1 MIDYLYTVYFNNR
14 KIGVFG
20 GSTKSFLKILGSI
33 NLKLNNISH
42 IYLGQKL
49 YGTDVFDKILE
60 KKGTEAP
67 SNSANFQDERGVFLI
82 HNQFI
87 DPKDKLVPT
96 AFIDDEL

>member
-1 MIDYLYTVYFNNR
+1 MRLPWKDIVYCSKCHFY
-14 KIGVFG
+14 F
-20 GSTKSFLKILGSI
+20 
-33 NLKLNNISH
+33 
-42 IYLGQKL
+42 GQKL

>member
-42 IYLGQKL
+42 FY
-49 YGTDVFDKILE
+49 VFYDFFKIMREIKFVDQFLSESALVENILIKILKN
-60 KKGTEAP
+60 KKGETKYLE
-67 SNSANFQDERGVFLI
+67 FFL
-82 HNQFI
+82 HY
-87 DPKDKLVPT
+87 
-96 AFIDDEL
+96 

>member
-42 IYLGQKL
+42 FYFGQKL

-60 KKGTEAP
+60 KKGT
-67 SNSANFQDERGVFLI
+67 
-82 HNQFI
+82 
-87 DPKDKLVPT
+87 DKLVPT

>member
-1 MIDYLYTVYFNNR
+1 MKILISNN
-14 KIGVFG
+14 
-20 GSTKSFLKILGSI
+20 KSFDKTL
-33 NLKLNNISH
+33 
-42 IYLGQKL
+42 
-49 YGTDVFDKILE
+49 DKILE

>member
-1 MIDYLYTVYFNNR
+1 MVDYLYTVYFNNR

-42 IYLGQKL
+42 FYFGEKL
-49 YGTDVFDKILE
+49 YATDVYDKILA
-60 KKGTEAP
+60 KKGTKAL
-67 SNSANFQDERGVFLI
+67 STSDNFRDERGVFLV
-82 HNQFI
+82 HNNFI
-87 DPKDKLVPT
+87 DPKDKLIPN

>member
-42 IYLGQKL
+42 FYF
-49 YGTDVFDKILE
+49 DVFDKILE